1 MPRFA
6 VTATVSVDVEMSI
19 EAESADAARKKFHD
33 NICMTASLVD
43 VPEPEFDVSEDS
55 ISGVNELRVRK
66 EAV

>member
-43 VPEPEFDVSEDS
+43 IPESEFDVSEES
-55 ISGVNELRVRK
+55 ISDVDELRVRK
-66 EAV
+66 EAA